1 MIHFA
6 GTFDRAGD
14 GIDAIDGI
22 TGIGDDVTVHQNGA
36 AHCIGI
42 EALADL
48 VRPVEAAVL
57 CGIGNGCIC
66 HTVVFVISPEI
77 GPEGGHFMVNG
88 IVDGCFCQ
96 CPADLYGTAL
106 AAFGNG
112 IDHFA
117 VSYHQGIRVIP
128 GDRQGAGFS
137 CKACLTQHIAVG
149 ITLAQGESIPVGPQ
163 SLS

>member
-6 GTFDRAGD
+6 GTFDCAGD

-88 IVDGCFCQ
+88 IVDGRFCQ